1 MIRYCTALANSGS
14 DATIVG
20 KHQFKKLP
28 EQATQPGITMEEL
41 IFPVI
46 LSRRTTF
53 EERGMFIIKA
63 TGRLIQRQ
71 MNAKNQ
77 EPPAE
82 CAKVNTILN
91 KHKGPISEDSR
102 SDA

>member
-41 IFPVI
+41 IFP
-46 LSRRTTF
+46 
-53 EERGMFIIKA
+53 GHIKQKDN
-63 TGRLIQRQ
+63 I
-71 MNAKNQ
+71 
-77 EPPAE
+77 
-82 CAKVNTILN
+82 
-91 KHKGPISEDSR
+91 
-102 SDA
+102 